1 MPGDIGGYDKEIEE
15 VLRLQ
20 ILNPLLIFLKLLHI
34 I

>member
-1 MPGDIGGYDKEIEE
+1 MQVDIGDYDKEIEE